1 MARSGKLTIIM
12 GLFLAAALPASTAGC
27 EETAVTKQEA
37 EDLDFASGLL
47 SRGMFDM
54 AISSY
59 GEFLK
64 KYPKSQYAEEARYM
78 IAETWFLQKDNEKA
92 LSEFQG
98 FLGQGASPSFEAD
111 ARLRIGQIKYAL
123 NDLGKAEEE
132 FNAVT
137 KSSHAGKE
145 TALAAEYYIAEILMK
160 TGQKKEARKAFEDLL
175 EKDKKGPYTGF
186 ASMHLG
192 DIYTEEKHFDR
203 ASEMYK
209 LSGESFRE
217 QGLMEEA
224 RLREAEAFSLAGKT
238 DISLEKYRG
247 ILNTSSEEDT
257 RSRAALGIVS
267 VNYSAGNN
275 AAVIKEAKALLPGM
289 KSEESVCRVKFLLA
303 NTYLSENRFKEAI
316 EVYGEISGKCL
327 SPRIERRAKLNNC
340 WALYQLGE
348 YDKSLEEAG
357 KYLAVYPGE
366 DADEA
371 LYLRA
376 KTYGAKGLWV
386 KAIEEYDIILAKHK
400 DSEFIRETL
409 YDKGWAYYQIE
420 NLSSGLEAHRKFI
433 ISFPDDE
440 RSPGVLLK
448 IAQED
453 LKSGKYEDVIKL
465 YGKFLSDYEKDPQR
479 QFAMYQMARAF
490 YEAGRYGEAIKT
502 YDDILEDFP
511 YSEITGNV
519 FYWRAIAYQKNED
532 WDSAIRDF
540 REAANKG
547 GELAVKASEAV
558 AFSLF
563 QKGDES
569 AAADAYYA
577 VISES
582 IGVHAGMQKSIY
594 IWTAEFYTKEQENK
608 KALEVLMALEKAHPA
623 SADNDVLYLLGEN
636 SRLTGKEEEA
646 VKYFDMA
653 LDGGVAS
660 PRKERCY
667 LGKGR
672 ALAELGK
679 TEEAINVLE
688 KALSGDRDNVTG
700 AWARMSIGDI
710 YSGEGNFQEAAK
722 QYSMVAILYDD
733 KEISPKALFLAA
745 QAFKKTGMD
754 KEAEKLLREL
764 SEKYPEHSLS
774 EKEKQEMAKTD
785 E

>member
-1 MARSGKLTIIM
+1 MGRSGKLAIM
-12 GLFLAAALPASTAGC
+12 TVLLLAAILPARTAIC
-27 EETAVTKQEA
+27 DETTSTKQEA

-47 SRGMFDM
+47 SRGMYDM
-54 AISSY
+54 AVSSY
-59 GEFLK
+59 GDFLK
-64 KYPKSQYAEEARYM
+64 KNPKSRYVEEARYM
-78 IAETWFLQKDNEKA
+78 IAEIWFLQKDNEKA
-92 LSEFQG
+92 LSEFQK
-98 FLGQGASPSFEAD
+98 FLRQGASPSFEAD

-132 FNAVT
+132 FKEV
-137 KSSHAGKE
+137 KRSSHAGKE
-145 TALAAEYYIAEILMK
+145 TIEAAEYYIAEIFMK
-160 TGQKKEARKAFEDLL
+160 TGQNRKARKAFEDIL
-175 EKDKKGPYTGF
+175 EKDQKGQYSGF

-192 DIYTEEKHFDR
+192 DIYSEEKQFDR

-209 LSGESFRE
+209 IAGETFRE
-217 QGLMEEA
+217 QGFAEEA

-247 ILNTSSEEDT
+247 ILNASSEEDI
-257 RSRAALGIVS
+257 RSRAAFGIVS
-267 VNYSAGNN
+267 VNYSAGKNE
-275 AAVIKEAKALLPGM
+275 AVIEEAKALLPEM
-289 KSEESVCRVKFLLA
+289 KSKESICRVKFLLA
-303 NTYLSENRFKEAI
+303 NTYLSANRFKEAI

-348 YDKSLEEAG
+348 HDKSLEEAG
-357 KYLAVYPGE
+357 KYLAAYPGE

-376 KTYGAKGLWV
+376 KTYGAKGLWK
-386 KAIEEYDIILAKHK
+386 KAIEEYDIVLDKYK
-400 DSEFIRETL
+400 TSEFTRETL
-409 YDKGWAYYQIE
+409 YDKGWAYYQLG
-420 NLSSGLEAHRKFI
+420 NLSSGLEAHRRFI
-433 ISFPDDE
+433 TSFPDDE
-440 RSPGVLLK
+440 RAPGVLLK
-448 IAQED
+448 VAQED
-453 LKSGKYEDVIKL
+453 LKGGKYENAIKL

-490 YEAGRYGEAIKT
+490 YEAGRYGEAIRT

-532 WDSAIRDF
+532 WDSAIKDF

-563 QKGDES
+563 QKGDEA

-582 IGVHAGMQKSIY
+582 ISVHAGMQKSIY
-594 IWTAEFYTKEQENK
+594 VWTAEFYTKEGENE
-608 KALEVLMALEKAHPA
+608 KALEVLMALEKAYPG

-636 SRLTGKEEEA
+636 SRLIGKEKEA

-653 LDGGVAS
+653 LEGGVMS

-667 LGKGR
+667 LGKGK
-672 ALAELGK
+672 ALAKLGE
-679 TEEAINVLE
+679 TEEAISVLE
-688 KALSGDRDNVTG
+688 KALAGDRDNVTG

-710 YSGEGNFQEAAK
+710 YSGEGNFAEAAK

-733 KEISPKALFLAA
+733 KEISPKALFSAA
-745 QAFKKTGMD
+745 EAFKKAGMD
-754 KEAEKLLREL
+754 EEAEKLFREL
-764 SEKYPEHSLS
+764 VEKYPGHSLA
-774 EKEKQEMAKTD
+774 EKTKREITKTD